1 MGEAEQV
8 IQRHVDAFNAH
19 DADADPWSEDA
30 YLVNPGGELRGREQV
45 LGFERNFWA
54 AFPDV
59 RLEIVRRIADGPM
72 VASEGRLVG
81 THTGTLS
88 TPNGDVPATGRSID
102 FRWMCMQEVRGEEI
116 VFEELYFNESDFLTQ
131 LGLIEEPAAA
141 EA

>member
-19 DADADPWSEDA
+19 DADADPWAQDA
-30 YLVNPGGELRGREQV
+30 YIVNPGGELRGREQV
-45 LGFERNFWA
+45 LDFERTFWS

-59 RLEIVRRIADGPM
+59 RLEVVRRIASGNL

-88 TPNGDVPATGRSID
+88 TPNGDVPPTGRTVD

-116 VFEELYFNESDFLTQ
+116 VFEELYFNEGDMLAQ
-131 LGLIEEPAAA
+131 LGLVGEAAA
-141 EA
+141 AQA